1 MMVRLIH
8 SNDIKEIFHQSDG
21 GSRCEGST
29 MKHLPN
35 LLTGRARATMD
46 EKASMSS

>member
-8 SNDIKEIFHQSDG
+8 CNDIKEIFHQSDG
-21 GSRCEGST
+21 GFCREGST
-29 MKHLPN
+29 MKHLR
-35 LLTGRARATMD
+35 THARATMD